1 MNVKKIMKILKKLNI
16 SLSEEAVLALIKDG
30 TLTEEAPIEYYIIA
44 KNINE
49 ALNSKKDTKK
59 ILKQNLS
66 TIWFDKLYRAYKGV
80 FE

>member
-16 SLSEEAVLALIKDG
+16 SLTEEAVISLITDG
-30 TLTEEAPIEYYIIA
+30 TLTEEAPIEHYIVA

-49 ALNSKKDTKK
+49 ALNSKKDIKK

-66 TIWFDKLYRAYKGV
+66 TIWFDKLYKAYKGV
-80 FE
+80 VE